1 MAQPPPS
8 FEPTMVCE
16 DLTARQIYARVKA
29 NPNRARFGI
38 GNKLAIVNIDFQQAY
53 TRPDLVP
60 NTSYVTDPRQ
70 IEHTN
75 RISGLARAAGMP
87 VIWTRVAYKPDAG
100 DAGVWGTRTNT
111 PDSLQNIKYDSD
123 RHQFDPRCEIDHGVD
138 LTYTKRMPSAL
149 FETQLASYLVWHK
162 VDTLVI
168 TGGSTSGCVR
178 ATAVDSLSHGYR
190 TIVPEECVA
199 DKHESYHFANLT
211 DLLLKYADV
220 VGVAE
225 IDAWFAGRAR

>member
-1 MAQPPPS
+1 
-8 FEPTMVCE
+8 
-16 DLTARQIYARVKA
+16 
-29 NPNRARFGI
+29 
-38 GNKLAIVNIDFQQAY
+38 
-53 TRPDLVP
+53 
-60 NTSYVTDPRQ
+60 
-70 IEHTN
+70 
-75 RISGLARAAGMP
+75 MP

-111 PDSLQNIKYDSD
+111 PDSLQNIKYDSE
-123 RHQFDPRCEIDHGVD
+123 RHQFDPRCEINHNVD
-138 LTYTKRMPSAL
+138 LTYTKRMPSAF
-149 FETQLASYLVWHK
+149 FETQLASYLVWHR

-225 IDAWFAGRAR
+225 IDAWFAGRAG

>member
-1 MAQPPPS
+1 MAQPPLS

-16 DLTARQIYARVKA
+16 DLTARQMYARVKA
-29 NPNRARFGI
+29 NPNRAKFGI
-38 GNKLAIVNIDFQQAY
+38 GTKLAIVNIDFQQAY
-53 TRPDLVP
+53 TRPDLFP
-60 NTSYVTDPRQ
+60 NTSYVTDPSQ

-75 RISGLARAAGMP
+75 RISALARAAGMP

-111 PDSLQNIKYDSD
+111 PDSLQNIKYDSE
-123 RHQFDPRCEIDHGVD
+123 RHHFDPRCEIDLSVD
-138 LTYTKRMPSAL
+138 LTYTKRMPSAF
-149 FETQLASYLVWHK
+149 FETQLASYLVWHR

-225 IDAWFAGRAR
+225 IDAWFAERG